1 LELPHHGLAEDFD
14 VDVASWADPLAFTNE
29 AAVGK
34 DTVAWRKRFMEENP
48 SLTSGEIA
56 EQATS
61 VAANRA
67 AIVNRWKNEG
77 KLFSVR
83 LRGDATL
90 PELST

>member
-1 LELPHHGLAEDFD
+1 
-14 VDVASWADPLAFTNE
+14 
-29 AAVGK
+29 
-34 DTVAWRKRFMEENP
+34 MEENP